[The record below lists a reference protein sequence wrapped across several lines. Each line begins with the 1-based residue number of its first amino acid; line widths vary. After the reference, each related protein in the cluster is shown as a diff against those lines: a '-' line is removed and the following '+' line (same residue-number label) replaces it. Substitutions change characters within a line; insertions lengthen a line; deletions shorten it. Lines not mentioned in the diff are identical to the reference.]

1 MPAPSHKDLI
11 LASASPRR
19 RELLNQA
26 GIIPSAIAPVEVDET
41 PLASE
46 KPGDYTRR
54 LAAQKATLVAKKN
67 RGALV
72 LAADTAVA
80 VGARI
85 LGKPGDRAEAEKFLK
100 LLSGRRH
107 RVITSIALK
116 PPSQK
121 LVQKTVI
128 TSVSFKRLTAG
139 EINWYLQSG
148 EWRGKAGG
156 YAIQGKA
163 GAFVKRINGSYTNV
177 VGLPLYETLALLR
190 AHGYPVTG

>member
-80 VGARI
+80 VGVRI
-85 LGKPGDRAEAEKFLK
+85 LGKPGNRAEAEKFLK

-116 PPSQK
+116 PPSKK

-139 EINWYLQSG
+139 EINWYLECG

-177 VGLPLYETLALLR
+177 VGLPLYETLAILR
-190 AHGYPVTG
+190 AHGYPVTD

>member
-80 VGARI
+80 VGVRI

-107 RVITSIALK
+107 RVITSIALAVPK
-116 PPSQK
+116 RK
-121 LVQKTVI
+121 LVLKTVT

-139 EINWYLQSG
+139 EINWYLECG
-148 EWRGKAGG
+148 EWQGKAGG

-177 VGLPLYETLALLR
+177 VGLPLYETLAILR
-190 AHGYPVTG
+190 AHGYPVTD

>member
-41 PLASE
+41 SFPGE
-46 KPGDYTRR
+46 KPRDYTRR
-54 LAAQKATLVAKKN
+54 LAAQKATLAANKN

-80 VGARI
+80 VGVRI
-85 LGKPGDRAEAEKFLK
+85 LGKPRDRAEAEKFLK

-116 PPSQK
+116 PPSKK

-139 EINWYLQSG
+139 EINWYLECG

>member
-1 MPAPSHKDLI
+1 M

>member
-26 GIIPSAIAPVEVDET
+26 GIIPLAITPVEVDET

-46 KPGDYTRR
+46 KPRDYTRR

-80 VGARI
+80 VGVRI

-107 RVITSIALK
+107 RVITSIALAVPK
-116 PPSQK
+116 RK
-121 LVQKTVI
+121 LVLKTVT

-139 EINWYLQSG
+139 EINWYLECG
-148 EWRGKAGG
+148 EWQGKAGG

-177 VGLPLYETLALLR
+177 VGLPLYETLAILR
-190 AHGYPVTG
+190 AHGYPVTD

>member
-72 LAADTAVA
+72 LAADTVVA
-80 VGARI
+80 AGARI

-116 PPSQK
+116 PPSKK

-128 TSVSFKRLTAG
+128 TSVSFKRLTAD
-139 EINWYLQSG
+139 EINWYLECG

-177 VGLPLYETLALLR
+177 VGLPLYETLAILR
-190 AHGYPVTG
+190 AHGYPVAG

>member
-80 VGARI
+80 VGVRI

-107 RVITSIALK
+107 RVITSIALAVPK
-116 PPSQK
+116 RK

-139 EINWYLQSG
+139 EINWYLECG

-163 GAFVKRINGSYTNV
+163 GAFVKRINGSYTKV
-177 VGLPLYETLALLR
+177 VGLPLYETLAILR
-190 AHGYPVTG
+190 AHGYPVTD

>member
-41 PLASE
+41 PFPGE
-46 KPGDYTRR
+46 KPRDYTRR
-54 LAAQKATLVAKKN
+54 LAAQKATLAANKN

-80 VGARI
+80 VGVRI

-116 PPSQK
+116 PPSKK

-139 EINWYLQSG
+139 EINWYLECG